1 MLPVNDTS
9 VNGTWWDSYPYSSLS
24 VFALH
29 PQVWRKC
36 GECVWWVVCFK
47 LCRIAPFFSPPYSPS
62 TPPPTHTVPSSLPS
76 AQYLSLRALR
86 DEMPVEIGTEV
97 RGGQGEGGGG
107 VAVEGEGGMTQALG
121 RARGW

>member
-29 PQVWRKC
+29 PQVWGKC
-36 GECVWWVVCFK
+36 GTRGGRVVCFK
-47 LCRIAPFFSPPYSPS
+47 RCRIAPFFSPPYSPS
-62 TPPPTHTVPSSLPS
+62 PPTYPHTFPSSLPS

-97 RGGQGEGGGG
+97 RGGQGREEGG
-107 VAVEGEGGMTQALG
+107 
-121 RARGW
+121 